1 MSLTEG
7 VLSNEISLS
16 SMAKSV
22 GLGREESKGA
32 IGTQTYLSSV
42 GSKISSKVII
52 DRLLLSL

>member
-32 IGTQTYLSSV
+32 IGT
-42 GSKISSKVII
+42 
-52 DRLLLSL
+52 